1 MTKAHYISEWSVVNS
16 LSYTHGKPRHINVI
30 SMKIPKYFS
39 LTLKKENIH
48 NNLIFPRKSN
58 TALLHVCG
66 LSSIGLG
73 ISLHFIYGLKRC
85 VTVTIIKCM
94 INPIHDQ
101 LIQLIN
107 SFSSNWF
114 TQLLLCTSA
123 PLVLYCDRFDRGSR
137 QVKRE
142 PVDLL
147 MEDYDV
153 SLSQRVGIH
162 NYYTKD
168 HIITCDRCTSGKFYS
183 FVRWIIW
190 WQVTSDEDTWR
201 PLIRYGIYLYMY
213 FMVLLWYFIL
223 RNVMEYMKLI
233 ILPAFLEGAVFCI
246 SKKKENAQRILSN
259 CNLYVTR
266 LMQMTTNKTM
276 KNW

>member
-1 MTKAHYISEWSVVNS
+1 M
-16 LSYTHGKPRHINVI
+16 
-30 SMKIPKYFS
+30 
-39 LTLKKENIH
+39 
-48 NNLIFPRKSN
+48 
-58 TALLHVCG
+58 
-66 LSSIGLG
+66 
-73 ISLHFIYGLKRC
+73 
-85 VTVTIIKCM
+85 
-94 INPIHDQ
+94 HDQ
-101 LIQLIN
+101 SNSWSIQLIN

-114 TQLLLCTSA
+114 TLLLLCTSA

-168 HIITCDRCTSGKFYS
+168 HIITRDRCTSGKFYS
-183 FVRWIIW
+183 LVRWIIW
-190 WQVTSDEDTWR
+190 WQVTSDEDAWR
-201 PLIRYGIYLYMY
+201 PLIRYGITSICILWFCCDILSCGMSWNIWNWLYY
-213 FMVLLWYFIL
+213 
-223 RNVMEYMKLI
+223 KL
-233 ILPAFLEGAVFCI
+233 FVGSCI

-266 LMQMTTNKTM
+266 LMQMTTNKRW
-276 KNW
+276 KNGKHVLFSKHYKPCKLSSME

>member
-1 MTKAHYISEWSVVNS
+1 M
-16 LSYTHGKPRHINVI
+16 
-30 SMKIPKYFS
+30 
-39 LTLKKENIH
+39 
-48 NNLIFPRKSN
+48 
-58 TALLHVCG
+58 
-66 LSSIGLG
+66 
-73 ISLHFIYGLKRC
+73 
-85 VTVTIIKCM
+85 
-94 INPIHDQ
+94 
-101 LIQLIN
+101 IN

-114 TQLLLCTSA
+114 TLLLLCTSA

-153 SLSQRVGIH
+153 SLFQRVGIH

-190 WQVTSDEDTWR
+190 WQVTSDEDAWR
-201 PLIRYGIYLYMY
+201 PLHPIWNYLYMY

-223 RNVMEYMKLI
+223 RNVMEHMKLI
-233 ILPAFLEGAVFCI
+233 LLPAFLEGAVFLKRRKMPKGYLVIVICMWPGSCRWQPTNDEKMVSMFYFLNI
-246 SKKKENAQRILSN
+246 I
-259 CNLYVTR
+259 NLVSFQAWSR
-266 LMQMTTNKTM
+266 PMTSFQ
-276 KNW
+276 

>member
-1 MTKAHYISEWSVVNS
+1 MHHQSNSWS
-16 LSYTHGKPRHINVI
+16 
-30 SMKIPKYFS
+30 
-39 LTLKKENIH
+39 
-48 NNLIFPRKSN
+48 
-58 TALLHVCG
+58 
-66 LSSIGLG
+66 
-73 ISLHFIYGLKRC
+73 
-85 VTVTIIKCM
+85 
-94 INPIHDQ
+94 
-101 LIQLIN
+101 IQLIN

-114 TQLLLCTSA
+114 TLLLLCTSA

-142 PVDLL
+142 PIDLL

-190 WQVTSDEDTWR
+190 WQVTSDEDAWR
-201 PLIRYGIYLYMY
+201 PLIRYGITSICILWFSCDIYLAEWHGIYEIDY
-213 FMVLLWYFIL
+213 TISFF
-223 RNVMEYMKLI
+223 
-233 ILPAFLEGAVFCI
+233 GGSCI
-246 SKKKENAQRILSN
+246 SKKKENARRILSD

-266 LMQMTTNKTM
+266 LMQMTTNKRW
-276 KNW
+276 KNGKHVLFSKHYKPCKLSSME